1 MNITIVYGFLGS
13 GKTTFLRSLIPKL
26 SSDERVAVLVNEM
39 GEVGIDGT
47 VLESDEMNVQMLSNG
62 CICCELRGDLLLAL
76 IELQKKFHP
85 DRLVIEPTGL
95 AAPKQLDEVFADPEI
110 AKFATVD
117 SMATILD
124 ATRYEAAHKVFG
136 SFFPDQIASASL
148 VLINKSDL
156 VDDAA
161 IARARQFVKDLNPDG
176 RIHVTTYCDI
186 DPMLIFE
193 HTGATSSVHPVNGDD
208 DHLVHGLE
216 DSTRGMETLS
226 IVPGP
231 LPRLE
236 LEAFLDRLAAGEFG
250 EVVRAKGFVATESGT
265 VRMEYVMGQWDL
277 HDFSGTESR
286 VEFVGK
292 NVRDG
297 EIRQALAVDN
307 G

>member
-13 GKTTFLRSLIPKL
+13 GKTTFLRNLIPKL

-47 VLESDEMNVQMLSNG
+47 VLESDEMNVRMLANG
-62 CICCELRGDLLLAL
+62 CICCELRGDLLLGL

-95 AAPKQLDEVFADPEI
+95 AAPKQLDEVFADPQI

-124 ATRYEAAHKVFG
+124 ATKYEAAHKVFG
-136 SFFPDQIASASL
+136 SFFPDQIASAPL

-161 IARARQFVKDLNPDG
+161 IARARRFVKDLNPDG

-186 DPMLIFE
+186 DPMLIF
-193 HTGATSSVHPVNGDD
+193 GNAADASSVMPVNGDD
-208 DHLVHGLE
+208 HHLAHGVE
-216 DSTRGMETLS
+216 NSTRGMETLS
-226 IVPGP
+226 IAPGRM
-231 LPRLE
+231 PRLK
-236 LEAFLDRLAAGEFG
+236 LEAFLDRIAGGEFG

-286 VEFVGK
+286 VEFIGK
-292 NVRDG
+292 NLRDG
-297 EIRQALAVDN
+297 ELRQALS
-307 G
+307 GEHG